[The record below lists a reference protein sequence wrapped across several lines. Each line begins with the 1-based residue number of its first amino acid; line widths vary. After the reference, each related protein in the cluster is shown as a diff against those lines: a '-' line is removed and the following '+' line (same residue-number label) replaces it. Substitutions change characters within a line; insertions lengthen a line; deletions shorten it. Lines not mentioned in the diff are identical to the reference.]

1 MSVMTGI
8 LSPKCRYDLHFSRD
22 RSSSFAPQRRLNVI
36 FDFFGDLNWLAVA
49 VATIAWFAFSAIWYS
64 VPPLSKAWQRA
75 SKVDMS
81 GDGPPLALLFIP
93 TLIGYFVTTVV
104 IALLVEA
111 LGVTE
116 VADGLMLGVALGV
129 GFGAVGAL
137 VNQVYEGKGSS
148 YWLING
154 INAVIAYSIVS
165 VIVTVW
171 D

>member
-1 MSVMTGI
+1 MI
-8 LSPKCRYDLHFSRD
+8 LDSLS
-22 RSSSFAPQRRLNVI
+22 
-36 FDFFGDLNWLAVA
+36 DLNWLAVV

-64 VPPLSKAWQRA
+64 IPPLSAAWQRA

-104 IALLVEA
+104 IGLIVAATGTVEVTDALI
-111 LGVTE
+111 LGAT
-116 VADGLMLGVALGV
+116 LGV

-137 VNQVYEGKGSS
+137 VSQVYEGKGNT

-154 INAVIAYSIVS
+154 INAVIAYSIVT
-165 VIVTVW
+165 VILAVW
-171 D
+171 T